1 MFNANS
7 QINYHSSKCLCKIH
21 LPYCPTKFFI
31 VVRFKTI
38 FIYNVVY
45 LSFHF
50 SYTFQIVYIIWTSL
64 VWWNFNNSLRK
75 KLASVEKRIVLGVT
89 NCRNFSAHAAV
100 HVSKSYFT
108 QCHVFFR
115 TFWRNSVFWLLFAFS
130 LFCCRSFF
138 VVTCIVNWHKNE
150 FFLWFCS
157 KIVHRRALLVIIAP
171 HVTYVHAFPALD
183 LYLLQRFIWIKL
195 NHSY

>member
-1 MFNANS
+1 M
-7 QINYHSSKCLCKIH
+7 
-21 LPYCPTKFFI
+21 
-31 VVRFKTI
+31 
-38 FIYNVVY
+38 
-45 LSFHF
+45 
-50 SYTFQIVYIIWTSL
+50 YIIWTSL

-75 KLASVEKRIVLGVT
+75 KLASVEKRIVLGAT

-108 QCHVFFR
+108 QCHLFFR
-115 TFWRNSVFWLLFAFS
+115 TFWRNSVFWLLFVFS

-138 VVTCIVNWHKNE
+138 VVTCIVNWLMTG

-171 HVTYVHAFPALD
+171 HVKCTYVHAFPALD
-183 LYLLQRFIWIKL
+183 LYLLQRFLWIKL
-195 NHSY
+195 NHNNNKLLIRTRKKNSVSVYLRVVFEKITCHWVLIFYLSDWKMH